1 VVTGF
6 LAWIRRS
13 FANPTWRFL
22 ALFAV
27 YLGAVGTLLPIGIRA
42 FPGPNRLLIK
52 ATAAIEYALLAPFT
66 DQAVLKGTYIQFG
79 SFGVEIISECTGL
92 FEVAIYAACV
102 LAFPTSWRNKGL
114 GLLFGIPA
122 IYAFNILRIICLLVV
137 GRYANS
143 SFEFF
148 HLYFWQGT
156 LILMIT
162 SVWMLWIYLVV
173 RDETGSSLPG

>member
-1 VVTGF
+1 M
-6 LAWIRRS
+6 RRTR
-13 FANPTWRFL
+13 ANPTWRFL
-22 ALFAV
+22 FFFAG
-27 YLGAVGTLLPIGIRA
+27 YLGAVGTLLPIGTKA
-42 FPGPNRLLIK
+42 FPGVTQLLVK

-92 FEVAIYAACV
+92 FEVAIYTACV
-102 LAFPTSWRNKGL
+102 LAFPTSWRKRGL

-122 IYAFNILRIICLLVV
+122 IYAFNILRILCLLLV
-137 GRYANS
+137 GRYASS